1 MTERERETGT
11 RYAMTREFECH
22 VVSSDF
28 ISYSFFASPST
39 HLVVVVAASVPLVS
53 VSGHV
58 LLLRDSLRY
67 TILKCGL
74 YVVRTVLSMNV
85 SSLFIWTQRT
95 EGIGFQ
101 IISLRNYMS
110 PWPAPRRAS
119 SYLGLRLQTALSLGM
134 ELNKIIIR
142 LFQFIFNGNFRAS
155 FHRLHTIKRNYL

>member
-1 MTERERETGT
+1 MSKKLDDRERERERETGT

-85 SSLFIWTQRT
+85 PSLFI
-95 EGIGFQ
+95 
-101 IISLRNYMS
+101 
-110 PWPAPRRAS
+110 
-119 SYLGLRLQTALSLGM
+119 
-134 ELNKIIIR
+134 
-142 LFQFIFNGNFRAS
+142 
-155 FHRLHTIKRNYL
+155 